1 MDGLTHPM
9 SSVGGSSAR
18 VAPALRA
25 VVVDD
30 HDVFRLGLVRLLREE
45 GIDVIGEASGG
56 RAAIRLAEEL
66 RPEVVIMDLS
76 MPGVDGI
83 EATRRIV
90 SGGSGTRVVV
100 LSVSEEDEAVV
111 EALVA
116 GAAGF
121 VRKDES
127 LEKILEVLGAAARGD
142 TVIPPRI
149 GGEIVRRLQ
158 AQAMS
163 SADAD
168 GRVDLSERELE
179 VLRLIVEGHDNA
191 AIAKSLI
198 ISPHTVKNHVA
209 SIFCKLGVANRLQAS
224 VQALRRGLVL

>member
-90 SGGSGTRVVV
+90 SGGSGTRVIV

-158 AQAMS
+158 AQATS
-163 SADAD
+163 SA
-168 GRVDLSERELE
+168 
-179 VLRLIVEGHDNA
+179 
-191 AIAKSLI
+191 
-198 ISPHTVKNHVA
+198 
-209 SIFCKLGVANRLQAS
+209 
-224 VQALRRGLVL
+224 